1 MPCALSPKALK
12 LDKAS
17 ILTFL
22 QPLRASTI
30 PTPFAMSTS
39 GPAVSPKP
47 GASHKII
54 FPVSPRPSI
63 SAKVSQQVVTGITCY
78 SCTACSSTS
87 GASTVS
93 SSVSGAQ
100 CYTYTYSS
108 YYYTYYNLGVSTSC
122 SSLGSGYSC
131 CSTNLCNAG
140 TSKFSSRNLA
150 FALLAVASTV
160 RAIIAH

>member
-30 PTPFAMSTS
+30 PTPFAMLTS
-39 GPAVSPKP
+39 GLAVSPKP
-47 GASHKII
+47 GASYKII
-54 FPVSPRPSI
+54 FPVSPGPI
-63 SAKVSQQVVTGITCY
+63 SQQVVTGITCY